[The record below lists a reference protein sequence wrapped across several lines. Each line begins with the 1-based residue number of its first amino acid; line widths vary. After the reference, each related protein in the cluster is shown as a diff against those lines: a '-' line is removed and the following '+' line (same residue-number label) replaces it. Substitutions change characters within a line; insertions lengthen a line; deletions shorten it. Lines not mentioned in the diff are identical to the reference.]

1 MGKNAKRKMKKR
13 QQAAKT
19 LGTYKTRSKVDSGE
33 PSAKQSKEKD
43 TKVETTM
50 ATDQTKSTMVTRKV
64 ETKAREHIEIDK
76 DISIVRNILPKRKR
90 AAKPIV
96 VQLDADE
103 KEQAA
108 KPIVVQLEADEKE
121 QEDSTLTET
130 KCSNCGD
137 IFSSKEILKL
147 HTCHSLWI
155 RHGGRK
161 DEKTTE
167 IELNNEKGGP
177 CGCCLGSHNK
187 LKNLSFNLKTL
198 RWSNDNEPMTRNRA
212 LVRAK
217 QMLNR
222 INAGRNPQ
230 TTWFKCVLC
239 DKWSDDLIDILF
251 GHDELKDHI
260 ENYHK
265 TSVRIYKKIHDKVSW
280 TDEVTLRRFQNVIM
294 NKHDEEYDYQL
305 WSPSPMWR
313 KIVGNKCEDDTKEGN
328 N

>member
-1 MGKNAKRKMKKR
+1 M
-13 QQAAKT
+13 
-19 LGTYKTRSKVDSGE
+19 GTYMTRSKVESGK
-33 PSAKQSKEKD
+33 PSTKQAKEEE
-43 TKVETTM
+43 TKVETTV

-64 ETKAREHIEIDK
+64 MTKNREHVEIDGE
-76 DISIVRNILPKRKR
+76 ISIVRNILPKKKR
-90 AAKPIV
+90 TAIQRFNII
-96 VQLDADE
+96 QLDE
-103 KEQAA
+103 
-108 KPIVVQLEADEKE
+108 DEKE
-121 QEDSTLTET
+121 QEDPRSIAET
-130 KCSNCGD
+130 KCNNCED
-137 IFSSKEILKL
+137 VFSSKEVLKL

-155 RHGGRK
+155 RHGGPK

-198 RWSNDNEPMTRNRA
+198 RWSNDNEPMSPNKA
-212 LVRAK
+212 FVRAK

-222 INAGRNPQ
+222 INAERDPKN
-230 TTWFKCVLC
+230 TWFKCILC

-265 TSVRIYKKIHDKVSW
+265 TSVRIYKKIHDKISW
-280 TDEVTLRRFQNVIM
+280 TDEVTLRRFQNVLL

-305 WSPSPMWR
+305 WRPSPMWR
-313 KIVGNKCEDDTKEGN
+313 KIAGNGSEEDTKEGN